1 MVATFIA
8 ALYIHFLLLCQKC
21 GNFKNII
28 IFRMIMSAIGNGSI
42 FNAIPKAK
50 VALSALDPIFASEDD
65 QRKNE
70 RRMVL
75 RSTSMI
81 FTISTSFH
89 FWLSVLMNHQKEG
102 R

>member
-1 MVATFIA
+1 
-8 ALYIHFLLLCQKC
+8 
-21 GNFKNII
+21 
-28 IFRMIMSAIGNGSI
+28 MIMFAIGNGSI

-50 VALSALDPIFASEDD
+50 VALSSLDPIFASEDD
-65 QRKNE
+65 QRKKE

-89 FWLSVLMNHQKEG
+89 FWLPVLMNHQKEG